1 MSITIDDLGKAEDF
15 SQQLEDMGLLAAY
28 HHVLQAIAARRVSI
42 PESHLYEFAAREFER
57 YGQRRKGGMINLK
70 QEERVSA
77 QRQRQVARRIH
88 DKAREFR
95 FAKNYAS
102 EEDEEDR
109 RNLLQLAG
117 IADENEEV
125 VAVASTTK
133 EEEEEEEEQQQ
144 EDVKHFLMD
153 GVMVENNTKNDDRID
168 VTEEQADI
176 TNFLMEGVVV
186 KNGDEEDKEVESS
199 SSGNIVETLQER
211 RQQIPTPDVLLHRT
225 SAEDNMMTIGK
236 EEMETIDTIDSRQKE
251 GATTI
256 NGETTN
262 SKNEVDL
269 ASLQVFAPMLLKV
282 IFDSIDKEDHNNA
295 TELESKTSPDDVS
308 VQSSDLS
315 DGSDLSLLSESME
328 ESNKRVPTT
337 AVDDDGEDGDD
348 VVLDS
353 LDIERDVTE
362 STTLVE
368 ENGSSMNGLISVSL
382 EDTEK

>member
-57 YGQRRKGGMINLK
+57 YGQRRKRGMINLK

-88 DKAREFR
+88 DRAREFR

-117 IADENEEV
+117 IVDENEEV
-125 VAVASTTK
+125 VSVESTTK
-133 EEEEEEEEQQQ
+133 KEDEDEDEEDEEQQQ
-144 EDVKHFLMD
+144 KPSLMD
-153 GVMVENNTKNDDRID
+153 GVMVENNTKGDDRID

-186 KNGDEEDKEVESS
+186 FKNGDEDDKEEENSFP
-199 SSGNIVETLQER
+199 GNNVETLQER
-211 RQQIPTPDVLLHRT
+211 RQEIPTPDVLLHRT
-225 SAEDNMMTIGK
+225 SAEDNVMKIGK
-236 EEMETIDTIDSRQKE
+236 EEVTIDTSRQKE
-251 GATTI
+251 GATMI

-269 ASLQVFAPMLLKV
+269 ASLQVFAPMLLQV

-337 AVDDDGEDGDD
+337 AVDDDGEDGND

-353 LDIERDVTE
+353 LDTERDVTE
-362 STTLVE
+362 TTTLVE
-368 ENGSSMNGLISVSL
+368 ENGSSM
-382 EDTEK
+382 D